1 MPFSLRAFDKEIK
14 MIIFKTPA
22 DLPVAIRPSN
32 VVAVEQHP
40 TNPELS
46 AITHIMNRASKK
58 NNVLIVKHTVQEVV
72 DALTKVES
80 WI

>member
-1 MPFSLRAFDKEIK
+1 

-40 TNPELS
+40 SNPEFS

-58 NNVLIVKHTVQEVV
+58 NSVLIVKHTVQEVV